1 MEDHEDFVDKDKA
14 TDTSIR
20 EQTVINFIRV
30 DECMEDHEDFVGLY
44 EIDDLCAEI
53 LERLILRMFS

>member
-1 MEDHEDFVDKDKA
+1 
-14 TDTSIR
+14 
-20 EQTVINFIRV
+20 
-30 DECMEDHEDFVGLY
+30 MEDHEDFVGLY